1 MGIDF
6 KSLLKQDEE
15 SLVID
20 RKKEAI
26 KWLAILS
33 CVLVVALIVVLI
45 LKNLEDVDETR
56 RIYVTKDIQNM
67 RTYVENKA
75 NQAKTDANFVLPGI
89 SLDNQPITL
98 KVNGV
103 EEEYRY
109 GYYFLNPEDYA
120 DTTTAL
126 LLPDEMYIVNYDT
139 YDVINYNGIKYNGRT
154 YYSLDDLV
162 AIEAGLIIPSDNTI
176 IVRTAKDLE
185 YLHQY
190 PNATFKLAANIDM
203 AEYGVGEGWKPV
215 SGFTGKFDGRGY
227 TINNLKIYRPT
238 ESYIGLFADVKDTA
252 QIVNTT
258 FQNSQ
263 VTGEDYTGILAGTMA
278 GTVKNVICVE
288 GTVTGVDKVG
298 GLVGSL
304 QQGSINNTKMQ
315 IGLVN
320 GESQIGGLVGVLNSG
335 TIHECLANV
344 NQINGSEAVGGLIGS
359 TSANATSYINE
370 CAVNFAEMSGT
381 DDLGGIVGKIEIL
394 SANKLNVY
402 DSYAVGNIAA
412 GKTNMGG
419 IVGYMRA
426 TNGATV
432 DISDVYVAVTILNK
446 VETAGGCVGFSSLA
460 VTSPS
465 KVKSVFWEKNLA
477 VGEELESIGT
487 SDTNNILNFNSARAD
502 EMMVRSTF
510 TDWDFDI
517 WAIQEHKT
525 RPYLKFEDSFKQYVQ
540 EIIKEKK

>member
-6 KSLLKQDEE
+6 KSILKQDEE

-20 RKKEAI
+20 KKKEAI
-26 KWLAILS
+26 KWLAVLS
-33 CVLVVALIVVLI
+33 AVLVVALIVVII

-56 RIYVTKDIQNM
+56 RMYVTKDIQNM

-75 NQAKTDANFVLPGI
+75 NQAKADPNFVLPGI

-98 KVNGV
+98 SIHGL

-120 DTTTAL
+120 DTTAAL

-139 YDVINYNGIKYNGRT
+139 YDVINYNGIKFAGKT
-154 YYSLDDLV
+154 YYSLDDMV
-162 AIEAGLIIPSDNTI
+162 AIEAGLIIPSENTI

-185 YLHQY
+185 LLHQY

-215 SGFTGKFDGRGY
+215 AGFTGKFDGRGY

-252 QIVNTT
+252 QIVNVT

-263 VTGEDYTGILAGTMA
+263 VTGENYTGILAGTMA

-304 QQGSINNTKMQ
+304 QQGSINNAKMQ

-335 TIHECLANV
+335 TVHECLANV
-344 NQINGSEAVGGLIGS
+344 SQINGSDAIGGLVGS
-359 TSANATSYINE
+359 TSASATSYINE

-381 DDLGGIVGKIEIL
+381 DDLGGLVGKIEIL
-394 SANKLNVY
+394 SANKLMVY

-426 TNGATV
+426 TNGAAV
-432 DISDVYVAVTILNK
+432 DLSDVYVAVTILNK

-487 SDTNNILNFNSARAD
+487 SDTNNILNFNSVRAD

-517 WAIQEHKT
+517 WAIKEHQT

-540 EIIKEKK
+540 EIIEEKK